1 MEKENN
7 TITIEIDLDS
17 LNIINT
23 ALHLL
28 KNKISNEI
36 ELLEE
41 SNCYNL
47 LASTRE
53 LLEAYSEQYKR
64 ATKAKDIIGSKLLKC
79 LINK

>member
-7 TITIEIDLDS
+7 TTTIEIDLDS
-17 LNIINT
+17 INIINS

-28 KNKISNEI
+28 LNKISNEI

-41 SNCYNL
+41 AKCYSLNN
-47 LASTRE
+47 STSE

-64 ATKAKDIIGSKLLKC
+64 ASKAKDIIGSKLLKC